1 MEDEIDIVATNEA
14 TGDIFFCDSFW
25 EDKGKSVMEK
35 LLEKSEKVEW
45 GGEKRKDHY
54 AVVSRKGF
62 TEEAKG
68 FAKVRKLHLFTL
80 KEMIPLL

>member
-45 GGEKRKDHY
+45 GGEKRK
-54 AVVSRKGF
+54 
-62 TEEAKG
+62 
-68 FAKVRKLHLFTL
+68 
-80 KEMIPLL
+80 EMIPLL